1 MKAIAIT
8 GIPAALGAALLF
20 GAGAPLAKSLLGP
33 LSPWLL
39 AGVLYLGSGAGLALV
54 RLLERQHG
62 ARIQRQDLP
71 WLAGAVV
78 LGGAIGPVL
87 LMWGLSRMP
96 ASAAS
101 LLLNAEGVFTAL
113 IAWFVFRENFDR
125 RIAVGMLL
133 IVAGAVVLS
142 WPGDA
147 RFDAML
153 PSLAILGACF
163 AWALDNNFT
172 RKVSLADA
180 TLIAMVKGLV
190 AGTINVALAL
200 WIGTSTPSLLSLGA
214 AGLLGFLSYGV
225 SLVLFVRALRDLGTA
240 RTGAYFSTA
249 PFAGAILSVLLL
261 QDAITWNLG
270 AAMALMG
277 AGVWL
282 HLTEHHAHTHAHV
295 PIEHEHEHE
304 HDPTPPRACGTRDER
319 DPPQPRASSRCAEPF
334 TRALPRR
341 PSPSRAFVESGDPSP
356 RRRGTEPGGTP
367 RPRAR
372 SGRSCDRP

>member
-1 MKAIAIT
+1 MKAIAIG

-33 LSPWLL
+33 FSPWML
-39 AGVLYLGSGAGLALV
+39 AGVLYLGSGVGLALV

-62 ARIQRQDLP
+62 ARIRRQDLP

-87 LMWGLSRMP
+87 LMWGLYRMP

-133 IVAGAVVLS
+133 IAAGAAVLS
-142 WPGDA
+142 WPGEA

-153 PSLAILGACF
+153 PSLAIVGACF
-163 AWALDNNFT
+163 AWALDNNLT

-200 WIGTSTPSLLSLGA
+200 WIGISTPSLLSLGA

-261 QDAITWNLG
+261 QDPVTWNLG

-277 AGVWL
+277 MGVWL
-282 HLTEHHAHTHAHV
+282 HLTEHHAHAHSHL
-295 PIEHEHEHE
+295 PIDHEHEHE
-304 HDPTPPRACGTRDER
+304 HDPHHRHEH
-319 DPPQPRASSRCAEPF
+319 
-334 TRALPRR
+334 
-341 PSPSRAFVESGDPSP
+341 GDPAAN
-356 RRRGTEPGGTP
+356 E
-367 RPRAR
+367 AR
-372 SGRSCDRP
+372 HSHMHHHDSLSHSHEHFPDAHHRHGHP